1 MLLISLIYQL
11 TEGVT
16 VNIFGLTLRNANI
29 AVSVLLVLFAIGYAL
44 FCKADKLNKERQ
56 A

>member
-1 MLLISLIYQL
+1 MKQRKRR
-11 TEGVT
+11 TWV
-16 VNIFGLTLRNANI
+16 RA